1 VGKMGKKNRYKSLD
15 TLLKLDDEQ
24 LINAIHDE
32 LVLWLLNKENM
43 IKVVPILKEF
53 FNMEPKVDL
62 IKNYGLSTFGHYLF
76 DKMKNPWDI
85 IEGIEEISIDE
96 ISSIYGS
103 GKDEDIQIVKSE
115 LTKLS
120 KEYEEGLKRHLNNSR
135 DIRISAEMPV
145 KSRSNIFVGY
155 WDLVVHIINKT
166 TTTEHFVYVWKGYY
180 PKRIYIEVK
189 PKITNFD
196 LVLLELKT
204 YRDSVEGSAGNI
216 YLFTYDIRFKDA
228 FEGQG
233 INIISPL
240 KGQSQLEL

>member
-1 VGKMGKKNRYKSLD
+1 MTGEKDRYKPLD

-24 LINAIHDE
+24 LITAIHDE
-32 LVLWLLNKENM
+32 MILWLLNKENM
-43 IKVVPILKEF
+43 IKIVPILQEF
-53 FNMEPKVDL
+53 FKMEPKVNL
-62 IKNYGLSTFGHYLF
+62 NNNYGIATFGHFLF
-76 DKMKNPWDI
+76 AKMKNPWDK
-85 IEGIEEISIDE
+85 IERIEEISIDE

-120 KEYEEGLKRHLNNSR
+120 KEYDEGLKRHLNNSR
-135 DIRISAEMPV
+135 DIRISAEVPV
-145 KSRSNIFVGY
+145 ESRRNIFIGY

-166 TTTEHFVYVWKGYY
+166 TTTEHFVYVWKSDY

-196 LVLLELKT
+196 LVLLQLKT
-204 YRDSVEGSAGNI
+204 YRDNVEGSAGNI
-216 YLFTYDIRFKDA
+216 YLFTYDIRFKDE

-233 INIISPL
+233 INIISPS
-240 KGQSQLEL
+240 KKPR